1 MNLKRMIN
9 TVLVV
14 GLTWAAC
21 GAAFA
26 ADEGGDANPMKSGSI
41 SNAVVTLVTFGLLL
55 IILGKFVWPVVLK
68 ALQDRENFIRDSL
81 SRAKVEREEAERLL
95 SEYKTQLEEARQ
107 EATKIVEEG
116 RRDAEVVRREIMD
129 DARSEADA
137 SLKRARREIEIARDT
152 AVKDLYKM
160 SADLA
165 TDLAGRIIHKELD
178 ASGHDQLLQESI
190 QQLQNMPE
198 RN

>member
-9 TVLVV
+9 MVLVV

-26 ADEGGDANPMKSGSI
+26 AEEGGDPNPMKSGSI

-55 IILGKFVWPVVLK
+55 FILGKFVWPVVLK

-81 SRAKVEREEAERLL
+81 STAKSEREEAERLL
-95 SEYKTQLEEARQ
+95 SEYKTQLEQARQ

-116 RRDAEVVRREIMD
+116 RRDSEVVRREIMD
-129 DARSEADA
+129 QARTEGDAT
-137 SLKRARREIEIARDT
+137 LKRAKREIEIARDT

-178 ASGHDQLLQESI
+178 AGGHDHLLQESI
-190 QQLQNMPE
+190 KQLQDMPE